1 MARFLATNRVDPKL
15 NSVSPKPS
23 KNSGLNIAIKG
34 PKNIGEIRR
43 NKIRD
48 SDHE

>member
-1 MARFLATNRVDPKL
+1 MARFLATNRVEPRL

-23 KNSGLNIAIKG
+23 KNSGLNKAIKG
-34 PKNIGEIRR
+34 PKNIGEISR
-43 NKIRD
+43 NKMRD

>member
-1 MARFLATNRVDPKL
+1 MARFLATNRVEPKL
-15 NSVSPKPS
+15 NSVSPRPS
-23 KNSGLNIAIKG
+23 KNSGFNKAIKG

-43 NKIRD
+43 NKIKD